1 MCIFSRR
8 FQNIPILDILLN
20 IRSREFCL
28 QAYSLI
34 KSAAKYNTVLLISK
48 VLLSA
53 ESLICFKFCR
63 QFNMTHLTHNTWLI
77 RDSNE
82 WMDYISIFQRLDWM
96 ICRELMARP
105 GSTVQRQLGEQ

>member
-1 MCIFSRR
+1 MSPGLF
-8 FQNIPILDILLN
+8 LN
-20 IRSREFCL
+20 KEC
-28 QAYSLI
+28 
-34 KSAAKYNTVLLISK
+34 AKYNTVLLISK

-82 WMDYISIFQRLDWM
+82 MDYISIFQRIDWM